1 MHQTFTYSPLDRV
14 YYDGK
19 IKDILPK
26 ELDLMNINRLFIVSS
41 STISKKTDEID
52 KIRDILGKKFVGIFD
67 SCEEHSPIE
76 NVVECAKKIK
86 STKSDMILTVGGGT
100 PIDTVKVSQLCL
112 TLGIFCSAELKKI
125 SGKIQNVNS
134 NIRQIAVPTTLSGG
148 EYSIV
153 GGAMDTKRK
162 LKEAYLGKDLCP
174 QVVILDP
181 YISTHTPNWLWLS
194 TAIRSI
200 DHAIESFC
208 SNLKNPLIDH
218 NALESLRIFSYSLRE
233 TKDDFYNIEARSQS
247 QKAVWM
253 IAKNMVN
260 VTMGAS
266 HGIGYLLGSIGSV
279 PHGHTSCVML
289 PAVLKWNEDFHPE
302 KDKMIAS
309 ALGRPK
315 LKAYEAVKELI
326 IDLGLPHCL
335 QDVGIGRDKYE
346 KIVKYALE
354 HQTVLANPKPISK
367 ADDILEILYNAER
380 G

>member
-1 MHQTFTYSPLDRV
+1 M
-14 YYDGK
+14 
-19 IKDILPK
+19 
-26 ELDLMNINRLFIVSS
+26 
-41 STISKKTDEID
+41 
-52 KIRDILGKKFVGIFD
+52 
-67 SCEEHSPIE
+67 
-76 NVVECAKKIK
+76 
-86 STKSDMILTVGGGT
+86 
-100 PIDTVKVSQLCL
+100 
-112 TLGIFCSAELKKI
+112 
-125 SGKIQNVNS
+125 
-134 NIRQIAVPTTLSGG
+134 
-148 EYSIV
+148 
-153 GGAMDTKRK
+153 
-162 LKEAYLGKDLCP
+162 
-174 QVVILDP
+174 
-181 YISTHTPNWLWLS
+181 
-194 TAIRSI
+194 
-200 DHAIESFC
+200 
-208 SNLKNPLIDH
+208 
-218 NALESLRIFSYSLRE
+218 ESLRIFSNSLRE
-233 TKDDFYNIEARSQS
+233 TKDDCYNIEARSQS

-302 KDKMIAS
+302 KDKMIAN

-335 QDVGIGRDKYE
+335 QDVGIGRDKYK